1 MHVWC
6 LKTVVKFE
14 FVYIRRHQIHRLRYG
29 SRHDII
35 SIGNQIAGNRLFQ
48 LFAGLLSYIYGNNNI
63 FVRLEI
69 FYMASHIF
77 RRLPHGNLHHFTIR
91 HMLFSILSVQ

>member
-14 FVYIRRHQIHRLRYG
+14 FVYIRRYQIHRLRYG

-48 LFAGLLSYIYGNNNI
+48 IFASFLS
-63 FVRLEI
+63 
-69 FYMASHIF
+69 
-77 RRLPHGNLHHFTIR
+77 
-91 HMLFSILSVQ
+91 

>member
-6 LKTVVKFE
+6 LKAVVKFE
-14 FVYIRRHQIHRLRYG
+14 FVYIRRYQIHSLRYG

-48 LFAGLLSYIYGNNNI
+48 IFAGLLS
-63 FVRLEI
+63 
-69 FYMASHIF
+69 
-77 RRLPHGNLHHFTIR
+77 
-91 HMLFSILSVQ
+91 